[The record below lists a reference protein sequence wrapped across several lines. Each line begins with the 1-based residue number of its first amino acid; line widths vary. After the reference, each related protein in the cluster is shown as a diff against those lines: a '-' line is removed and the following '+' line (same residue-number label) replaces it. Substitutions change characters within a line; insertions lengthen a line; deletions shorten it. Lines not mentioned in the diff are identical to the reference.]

1 MSLLDFEYQLSPYYH
16 KGHKEYRAYCR
27 KFVKENL
34 EPYAEDWIKKGKFNI
49 HEYSKTLAEYGGIWY
64 FPFGHCNTKWNG
76 YDWDPFFQIIFYQEF
91 AKPVFLA
98 KSHVHRICID
108 PIEMFGKSEVHKN
121 ALKQISTGDKLIC
134 LAISEMSGGSDV
146 KSIKTTATLS
156 KDGKHYIVNGNKY
169 WITAGLRADYFV
181 TAVRTGTVEDGR
193 NGVSLF
199 LIPRTKGVYTSRLS
213 LQGLNLSDTAVVT
226 FANVKVPKENII
238 GELNKGWKPLM
249 MNFNLERFC
258 ICCDVISYCIV
269 CVEETIKW
277 AQKRFTFGKQLIK
290 HQVIRHKIANMSRK
304 VLSCQSLL
312 ERVAYQLKND
322 RHMKYDKSIARNIAL
337 LKVHA
342 TETFQYCTIEASQIF
357 GGRSYC
363 IGGIAAKVE
372 RCYRYVRATSIYG
385 GSAEIMLNLA
395 MKQAKL

>member
-238 GELNKGWKPLM
+238 GELLTAKNII
-249 MNFNLERFC
+249 C
-258 ICCDVISYCIV
+258 ISDRIDLVISYLKNNSNIRAMDLFKACN
-269 CVEETIKW
+269 
-277 AQKRFTFGKQLIK
+277 FTLKQLNELGTNFPKLWGNEPFLSLYLSKSMPLQWSFHVCLGNINTNLLSNNLDLAK
-290 HQVIRHKIANMSRK
+290 KCFEKQIRFVLDEKKCKISWYKAAILINYLQFTINNNIPYDLEVLILYLHIPKMSEYNVDISGNNK
-304 VLSCQSLL
+304 
-312 ERVAYQLKND
+312 
-322 RHMKYDKSIARNIAL
+322 
-337 LKVHA
+337 
-342 TETFQYCTIEASQIF
+342 
-357 GGRSYC
+357 
-363 IGGIAAKVE
+363 
-372 RCYRYVRATSIYG
+372 
-385 GSAEIMLNLA
+385 
-395 MKQAKL
+395 